1 MSKLNIIA
9 STLVKLKVYI
19 VLFWIFNINVLIIVL
34 FAEQATAVSIDD
46 ADCYGLCTP
55 HCDQTCKGL
64 GYTGWFC
71 PSFRG
76 KSGCCCTPKKKKIVP
91 SVQLNN

>member
-1 MSKLNIIA
+1 MEQIRFRDVVRTIAVVFLLVNI
-9 STLVKLKVYI
+9 
-19 VLFWIFNINVLIIVL
+19 
-34 FAEQATAVSIDD
+34 AEQATAVSIDD

-76 KSGCCCTPKKKKIVP
+76 KSGCCCTPKKK
-91 SVQLNN
+91 